1 MADADSGAVVVVGGT
16 RGLGLEVAR
25 AYARLGHEVVLTGR
39 DPGQAAAVAKDLA
52 DLDGPVTGL
61 GLDLTFPEQIP
72 ERLAGVGP
80 VRYLVLAA
88 IDRDENTV
96 RSYDIARAMKLITM
110 KLAGSTEVIHTL
122 LERMPDDGAVLLFG
136 GQAKHRPYPGSLTVT
151 TVNGGVEAMVRTLA
165 IELAPIRCNALHPG
179 IVGDSPQWSDKAVA
193 LERTRERTPGGRLVT
208 MDDIVHA
215 AMFLL
220 ENGAANGVNL
230 SIDGGIMLT

>member
-1 MADADSGAVVVVGGT
+1 MADADSGAVVVIGGT

-25 AYARLGHEVVLTGR
+25 AYAKLGRQVVLTGR
-39 DPGQAAAVAKDLA
+39 DAAQAAAVAG
-52 DLDGPVTGL
+52 DLDGDVTGL
-61 GLDLTFPEQIP
+61 GLDLTVPEQIP
-72 ERLAGVGP
+72 ERLAGVGR
-80 VRYLVLAA
+80 VGYLVLAA

-96 RSYDIARAMKLITM
+96 RSYDIGRAMQLITM

-122 LERMPDDGAVLLFG
+122 LERMADDGAVLLFG

-151 TVNGGVEAMVRTLA
+151 TVNGGIEAMVRTLA
-165 IELAPIRCNALHPG
+165 LELAPIRCNALHPG
-179 IVGDSPQWSDKAVA
+179 IVGDSPQWRDKAA
-193 LERTRERTPGGRLVT
+193 MLEGVRARTPGGRLVT

-220 ENGAANGVNL
+220 ENQAANGVNL

>member
-25 AYARLGHEVVLTGR
+25 SYAKLGRQVVLTGR
-39 DPGQAAAVAKDLA
+39 DAAQAAAVAG
-52 DLDGPVTGL
+52 DLDGDVTGL
-61 GLDLTFPEQIP
+61 GLDLTVPEQIP
-72 ERLAGVGP
+72 ERLAGVGQ
-80 VRYLVLAA
+80 VDYLVLAA

-96 RSYDIARAMKLITM
+96 RSYDIGRAMQLITM

-122 LERMPDDGAVLLFG
+122 LERMADDGAVLLFG

-151 TVNGGVEAMVRTLA
+151 TVNGGIEAMVRTLA
-165 IELAPIRCNALHPG
+165 VELAPIRCNALHPG
-179 IVGDSPQWSDKAVA
+179 IVGDSPQWRDNEAM
-193 LERTRERTPGGRLVT
+193 LTRTKERTPGGRLVT

-220 ENGAANGVNL
+220 ENRAANGVNL
-230 SIDGGIMLT
+230 SLDGGIMLT